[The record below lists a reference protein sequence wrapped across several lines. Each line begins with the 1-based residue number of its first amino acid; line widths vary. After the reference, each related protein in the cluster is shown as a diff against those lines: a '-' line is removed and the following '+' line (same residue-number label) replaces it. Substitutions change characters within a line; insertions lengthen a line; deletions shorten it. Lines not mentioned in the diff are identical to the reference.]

1 MLLLQFLAVC
11 LLALLAPPVTAPF
24 PPCSP
29 LTFINQV
36 VQSSN
41 LSYLYIYIFY
51 ICISISRWCS
61 PPTSPIYISIYIYLY
76 LYLGGAVLQPL
87 LRPPPLLPRAPLHLQ
102 GRHPGGTAQGG
113 PGRCVHQG
121 MECLLKIQT
130 NVCEDFK
137 SWRRPLLATRTFS

>member
-1 MLLLQFLAVC
+1 MNICNIRHKTSVFNTYTKKKEKIKQSNGCLLLQLLVAVC
-11 LLALLAPPVTAPF
+11 LLAPPVTAPF

-29 LTFINQV
+29 LTFINRV

-51 ICISISRWCS
+51 I
-61 PPTSPIYISIYIYLY
+61 Y

-121 MECLLKIQT
+121 STIEDVMECLFIRASMFAKI
-130 NVCEDFK
+130 
-137 SWRRPLLATRTFS
+137 S

>member
-29 LTFINQV
+29 LTFINRV

-41 LSYLYIYIFY
+41 LSYLYIYIF
-51 ICISISRWCS
+51 
-61 PPTSPIYISIYIYLY
+61 YIYLY

-102 GRHPGGTAQGG
+102 GRHPRGAPQGG

-121 MECLLKIQT
+121 MECLLKLQT
-130 NVCEDFK
+130 NV
-137 SWRRPLLATRTFS
+137 